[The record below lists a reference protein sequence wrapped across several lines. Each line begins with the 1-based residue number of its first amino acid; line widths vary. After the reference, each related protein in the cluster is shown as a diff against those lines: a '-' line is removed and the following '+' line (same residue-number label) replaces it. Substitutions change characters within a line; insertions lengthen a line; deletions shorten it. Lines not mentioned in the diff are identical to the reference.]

1 MNDMS
6 KQWLEK
12 ANADLKT
19 IVKIIDD
26 EYLTNI
32 VAFHAQQCA
41 EKCFKAILEEK
52 KIKVPK
58 THDLI
63 ALYKLI
69 KAEADFLLNDDIL
82 DTLSK
87 VYLESRYP
95 FSIGLLPHGNPTQ
108 KEAKEFYDFADNIFS
123 EVQRVIK

>member
-12 ANADLKT
+12 ASDDLRT
-19 IVKIIDD
+19 ITKIIDD

-32 VAFHAQQCA
+32 VAFHAQQCT
-41 EKCFKAILEEK
+41 EKCFKAILAEK
-52 KIKVPK
+52 KLNIPR

-63 ALYKLI
+63 VLYKSVKDEI
-69 KAEADFLLNDDIL
+69 DFLLNDDIL